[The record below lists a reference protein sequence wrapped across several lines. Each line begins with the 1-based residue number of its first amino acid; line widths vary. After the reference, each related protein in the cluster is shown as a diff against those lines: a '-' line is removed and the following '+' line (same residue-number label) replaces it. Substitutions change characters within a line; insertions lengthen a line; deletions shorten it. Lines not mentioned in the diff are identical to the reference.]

1 MAAPAAAAPAVPAP
15 DAGPEGRPL
24 AGSWALAVRAL
35 RFFLTNYRRTWR
47 GSIYSSVANPV
58 LYLGAMGLGLG
69 TLVDQ
74 HGTGNI
80 GGVTYLQFLAP
91 GLLASTALQTALGES
106 TYPVLA
112 WVKWLKIYTAAI
124 ATPMR
129 PADLFRGHLMF
140 TAIRVTMNSVIFLA
154 IMSAFGA
161 VRSAWVVAAVPV
173 CLLTGMAFATPIEA
187 FSVTREKDSSF
198 AMLYR
203 FGLIPLFLFSGTFFP
218 VTQLPEWIRPLAY
231 ATPLWHGVDLCRSL
245 SLGTATWGSSLV
257 HVAYLTAVALAGLA
271 VGLRT
276 YRKRLYV

>member
-1 MAAPAAAAPAVPAP
+1 MATPAITLAPVQRR
-15 DAGPEGRPL
+15 AGP
-24 AGSWALAVRAL
+24 WALAVRAL

-74 HGTGNI
+74 HGTGHI
-80 GGVTYLQFLAP
+80 GGVSYLDFLAP
-91 GLLASTALQTALGES
+91 GLLAATALQTALGES

-112 WVKWLKIYTAAI
+112 WVKWLKIYQAAI
-124 ATPMR
+124 ATPLR
-129 PADLFRGHLMF
+129 PADLFRGHLLF
-140 TAIRVTMNSVIFLA
+140 TAMRVLMNAMIFLV

-161 VRSAWVVAAVPV
+161 VRSAWVVAAIPV
-173 CLLTGMAFATPIEA
+173 CVLTGLAFATPIEA
-187 FSVTREKDSSF
+187 FAITREKDSSF

-245 SLGTATWGSSLV
+245 SLGTATLGGALT
-257 HVAYLTAVALAGLA
+257 HVAYLTALALAGLA

-276 YRKRLYV
+276 YRRRLYV